1 MGKFSLIEFTV
12 PEPFR
17 FGNRTDTTVEDL
29 KSIRDDVKIS
39 TKLNEYLKDKTV
51 IVVGPSPYLQGLGK
65 GKEIDDFD
73 IVVRLNKG
81 WNVSKELQADYG
93 KKTTM
98 RYHCMME
105 HESNGGKYNIKEMK
119 EQGVEWLA
127 SQFPYNLDYF
137 HNDNKTFRDLNNEQI
152 NFHVPADLLYYLN
165 LHEMM
170 QTRANVAT
178 AAIFDLI
185 NYDLDYLHL
194 SGISFYRD
202 GWVGDYKEGAENVDS
217 EGKYKMDMKNMQKE
231 GHAQE
236 AQMHLLKLLLE
247 TERDKFSVDD
257 EIQNILES
265 V

>member
-1 MGKFSLIEFTV
+1 METYKLIEFIV

-17 FGNRTDTTVEDL
+17 FGNRTNTTADDL
-29 KSIRDDVKIS
+29 RSVRGDVKIS
-39 TKLNEYLKDKTV
+39 SRLNECLKGKSV
-51 IVVGPSPYLQGLGK
+51 IIIGPSPYLQGLGR
-65 GKEIDDFD
+65 GKEIDKFD
-73 IVVRLNKG
+73 VVIRLNKG

-105 HESNGGKYNIKEMK
+105 HESNGGKYDISGMK
-119 EQGVEWLA
+119 DYGVEWLA

-137 HNDNKTFRDLNNEQI
+137 HEDNKKFRDLNENQI
-152 NFHVPADLLYYLN
+152 NFHVPADLLYHLN

-170 QTRANVAT
+170 ETRANVAT
-178 AAIFDLI
+178 SAVFDLI
-185 NYDLDYLHL
+185 NYDIDHLHL

-202 GWVGDYKEGAENVDS
+202 GWVGNYKDGAENTDD
-217 EGKYKMDMKNMQKE
+217 EGNYKMDMKHMQKE

-236 AQMHLLKLLLE
+236 AQMHLLKLLLS
-247 TERDKFSVDD
+247 TDDKFSVDN

-265 V
+265 K